1 MVEYLISTQKTRVRF
16 LVSIYY
22 YLFKD
27 NYKDNYKDKDIFME
41 KQPEWYK
48 SFHKLDKRQKRLIEN
63 FKTNK
68 NVNYI
73 FFKIF
78 KTNSVSQGG

>member
-27 NYKDNYKDKDIFME
+27 NYKDIFME

-48 SFHKLDKRQKRLIEN
+48 SFHKLDKRQKD
-63 FKTNK
+63 
-68 NVNYI
+68 
-73 FFKIF
+73 
-78 KTNSVSQGG
+78 

>member
-27 NYKDNYKDKDIFME
+27 NYKDIFME

-68 NVNYI
+68 KCELCGCNE
-73 FFKIF
+73 
-78 KTNSVSQGG
+78 TCE